1 MKSDMPD
8 FMLRA
13 VFREPAFQLVL
24 GNFRELASQG
34 IIRHDADPVAGRL
47 LAEALSSAALMTALL
62 GDGERYS
69 ILIGCSGPLG
79 AVIVDAKAGGKVRGL
94 VRNPHVME
102 SADSVEVACGDGGAD
117 VKLTRSKGGRI
128 LSSGESRSAFI
139 LPASALGYHLSVSE
153 EHETEIRCEIELR
166 ADPADPV
173 RAACGALLQVLP
185 GCDLEEFDRIRCRF
199 QMPEAG
205 EILKNCMGKPE
216 EGMRMLLSFLL
227 ERLELPE
234 FARMP
239 LAPARF
245 ECGCS
250 AESLKKTAFRM
261 LGREELEKLLTEN
274 PNPALR
280 CQFCNTEYHLSA
292 ADLH

>member
-69 ILIGCSGPLG
+69 IRIGCSGPLG

-117 VKLTRSKGGRI
+117 VKLTRSKDGRI
-128 LSSGESRSAFI
+128 LSSGESRSSFI

-173 RAACGALLQVLP
+173 RASYGALLQVLP

-205 EILKNCMGKPE
+205 EILKSCMAKPE

-234 FARMP
+234 FAQTP

-250 AESLKKTAFRM
+250 AESLRKTAFRI